1 MKIYASKLV
10 YVDKNEYLC
19 SKKVL
24 AGCNLFELRVSYRKN
39 MPFRPTDIELIRAV
53 LQDGNAR
60 AFETLMKRYTSQVYS
75 AALRLMKDEDEAQE
89 VTQMAFIQA
98 YRQLDSWRGEN
109 FGAWLTII
117 ANHIGLRM
125 LEKRKNTEPLDE
137 NTDPPNEEY
146 DEQRELQLQALEQA
160 ITQLPEA
167 ERQIIQWHYYEGVT
181 LQTIA
186 QRLGQTENNIKVRI
200 FRIRERLKRRI
211 EDEYT
216 NDR

>member
-1 MKIYASKLV
+1 M
-10 YVDKNEYLC
+10 
-19 SKKVL
+19 
-24 AGCNLFELRVSYRKN
+24 LFQ
-39 MPFRPTDIELIRAV
+39 PTDIELIREV

-60 AFETLMKRYTSQVYS
+60 AFETLMKRYTSSVYG
-75 AALRLMKDEDEAQE
+75 AALRLMKDEENAQE

-98 YRQLDSWRGEN
+98 YRHLDSWRGEN
-109 FGAWLTII
+109 FGAWVTII
-117 ANHIGLRM
+117 ANHIALRM
-125 LEKRKNTEPLDE
+125 LEKEKRRQTDPLDE

>member
-1 MKIYASKLV
+1 MA
-10 YVDKNEYLC
+10 
-19 SKKVL
+19 
-24 AGCNLFELRVSYRKN
+24 
-39 MPFRPTDIELIRAV
+39 FRPKDIELIREV

-60 AFETLMKRYTSQVYS
+60 AFETLMKRYTSSVYG
-75 AALRLMKDEDEAQE
+75 AAMRLMKDEDDAQE

-109 FGAWLTII
+109 FGSCVSII
-117 ANHIGLRM
+117 ANHIALRM
-125 LEKRKNTEPLDE
+125 LEKEKRRQTESLDE

-146 DEQRELQLQALEQA
+146 DEQRELQLQALENA
-160 ITQLPEA
+160 ITRLSED

-181 LQTIA
+181 LQAIA
-186 QRLGQTENNIKVRI
+186 QRVGQTENNIKVRI

>member
-1 MKIYASKLV
+1 MA
-10 YVDKNEYLC
+10 
-19 SKKVL
+19 
-24 AGCNLFELRVSYRKN
+24 
-39 MPFRPTDIELIRAV
+39 FRPTDIELIREV
-53 LQDGNAR
+53 LHDSNAR
-60 AFETLMKRYTSQVYS
+60 AFETLMKRYTSQVYG
-75 AALRLMKDEDEAQE
+75 AALRLMKDEENAQE

-98 YRQLDSWRGEN
+98 FRQLDNWRGEN
-109 FGAWLTII
+109 FGVWVTII
-117 ANHIGLRM
+117 ANHIALR
-125 LEKRKNTEPLDE
+125 LIEKEKRRQTDPLDE
-137 NTDPPNEEY
+137 NIDPPNEEY
-146 DEQRELQLQALEQA
+146 NEQRELQLQALEKA

-167 ERQIIQWHYYEGVT
+167 DRQIIQWHYYEGVT